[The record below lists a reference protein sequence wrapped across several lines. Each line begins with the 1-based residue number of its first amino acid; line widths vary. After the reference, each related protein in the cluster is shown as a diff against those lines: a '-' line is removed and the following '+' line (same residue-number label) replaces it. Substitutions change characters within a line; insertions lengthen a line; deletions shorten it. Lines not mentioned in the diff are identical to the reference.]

1 MSYSDRT
8 PIREALLARVVPL
21 IEAHHGRLTVL
32 DYDIQFTTWVAGQP
46 QPRLITAWSFV
57 VITAGALL
65 GADNYL
71 DYTWT
76 FGERPQVPTDTDL
89 EAGVKQAFQR
99 LSLMLTRQLQNATP
113 NGPTAN

>member
-8 PIREALLARVVPL
+8 PIREALIARLEPL
-21 IEAHHGRLTVL
+21 IEEHHGRLVVR

-46 QPRLITAWSFV
+46 QPRLVTAWSFV
-57 VITAGALL
+57 CITNGALI
-65 GADNYL
+65 GAENYL

-76 FGERPQVPTDTDL
+76 FGERPQVPTDEEL
-89 EAGVKQAFQR
+89 KNGVKQTFQR
-99 LSLMLTRQLQNATP
+99 LSLMLTRQVQAATP